1 MAARSEPRPPSAVV
15 LFLRQNWKWLL
26 IVVAAA
32 IFVMM
37 VASD

>member
-1 MAARSEPRPPSAVV
+1 MVRSPGERPSALVM
-15 LFLRQNWKWLL
+15 FLKANWKWLL

-32 IFVMM
+32 AFIML